1 VAPPAFRRT
10 WRHLRRW
17 GLLGPAPIRAE
28 FARRIR
34 LDERLRT
41 AAPTGL
47 GRDIEGTR
55 RDHWRQLTSARL
67 AAILETVAALAG
79 AAGVDVRDPFL
90 DRRLMEFCLALPA
103 SQKIRVARHAPSTLL
118 PAAIRDRPGKAPIH
132 LMLGAAF
139 AVCGWERLARLMD
152 DAVRVLEPLRPRG
165 PRAAR
170 ASSVPRAGRSGGRG
184 PRLAARHPDALA
196 PADQPLRS
204 IGSTRRT
211 SGTPR
216 PVSPAPA
223 GHGQAVAERVHD

>member
-139 AVCGWERLARLMD
+139 AVYGRERLARLMD
-152 DAVRVLEPLRPRG
+152 DAVRVLEPTSPRTPCG
-165 PRAAR
+165 ACIVGTSSGAVRWTWAA
-170 ASSVPRAGRSGGRG
+170 SGG
-184 PRLAARHPDALA
+184 
-196 PADQPLRS
+196 
-204 IGSTRRT
+204 
-211 SGTPR
+211 
-216 PVSPAPA
+216 SPC
-223 GHGQAVAERVHD
+223 